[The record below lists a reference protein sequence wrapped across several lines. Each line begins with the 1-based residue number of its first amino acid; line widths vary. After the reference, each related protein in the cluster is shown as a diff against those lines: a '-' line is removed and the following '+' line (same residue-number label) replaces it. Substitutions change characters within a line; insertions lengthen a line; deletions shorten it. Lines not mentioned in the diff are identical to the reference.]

1 MGINGYKCPLIL
13 SYQLGTHNIK
23 NGFYI
28 IFMPFWPLPPQLFTI
43 DFWQWK
49 AKNDNYM
56 VCQKYLLLLLLNW
69 LYCSIIIEKVDP
81 WVHSGMMCSTQ
92 KFLFSHV
99 PPLPK
104 WQKKP
109 VIYLVDYQ
117 PLITSQYSHWAHLD
131 IKNWDNFK
139 NDKCYIFRIIPK
151 IHNVLTW
158 NLKNIDRVRSC
169 NVQKFY
175 SCNIPTVFNSI

>member
-1 MGINGYKCPLIL
+1 MIFGDGDVSAPSAPPRWVSMVINVPLIL

-56 VCQKYLLLLLLNW
+56 ACQKYLLLLLLNW

-117 PLITSQYSHWAHLD
+117 PLITSQCSHWAHLD
-131 IKNWDNFK
+131 Q
-139 NDKCYIFRIIPK
+139 K
-151 IHNVLTW
+151 I
-158 NLKNIDRVRSC
+158 
-169 NVQKFY
+169 
-175 SCNIPTVFNSI
+175 